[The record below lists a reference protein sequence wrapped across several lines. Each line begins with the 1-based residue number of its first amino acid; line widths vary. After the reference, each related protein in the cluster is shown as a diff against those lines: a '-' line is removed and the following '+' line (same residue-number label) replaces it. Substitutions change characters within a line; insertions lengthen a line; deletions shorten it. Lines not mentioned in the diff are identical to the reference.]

1 MCMWR
6 AGDGV
11 RVRVKVVHSV
21 TLRCS
26 EPKDNFVGFCVVV
39 MLELSSRALV
49 LLSFARSFFINFG
62 RSLESL
68 LSYQT
73 KAKVLWAHGTSGQDR
88 IGKRG
93 ARLASGQG
101 MIGKQEDQG
110 WQKQLLWGTK

>member
-1 MCMWR
+1 MCIWR

-11 RVRVKVVHSV
+11 RVKVVHGV

-26 EPKDNFVGFCVVV
+26 EPKDKFFGFFVVV

-49 LLSFARSFFINFG
+49 LLSFARSFFINLG

-73 KAKVLWAHGTSGQDR
+73 KVKFFVGPWN
-88 IGKRG
+88 IGGRTE
-93 ARLASGQG
+93 LAN
-101 MIGKQEDQG
+101 EEQG
-110 WQKQLLWGTK
+110 WHRGRA